1 MQNVA
6 YFWSFRCMHIFGG
19 YSLTVL
25 IFCKEKGRDG
35 WHFFTYTLLIL
46 FPWQEGEARNSTEL
60 CQKCYC
66 TKFTVFTCLW
76 KNALDQ
82 VSKPCF
88 ITLCF
93 SVYSSRQLCPLHVS
107 KPMSLQV
114 NTTAESRPAGV
125 AVPLCLLL
133 HPAVQLAVPD
143 LHSVS
148 IWHRSLLTLNES
160 RMVKWATKLSIQS
173 HKTAFL
179 NSTIE

>member
-19 YSLTVL
+19 YSLTRYSYFARAEMVGISSL
-25 IFCKEKGRDG
+25 IPCFSYFHDRRVKPEIVQSC
-35 WHFFTYTLLIL
+35 
-46 FPWQEGEARNSTEL
+46 ARNAIAQNL
-60 CQKCYC
+60 L
-66 TKFTVFTCLW
+66 FTCLW

-114 NTTAESRPAGV
+114 NTTARSRPAGV

-160 RMVKWATKLSIQS
+160 RMVKWATKLSIQN